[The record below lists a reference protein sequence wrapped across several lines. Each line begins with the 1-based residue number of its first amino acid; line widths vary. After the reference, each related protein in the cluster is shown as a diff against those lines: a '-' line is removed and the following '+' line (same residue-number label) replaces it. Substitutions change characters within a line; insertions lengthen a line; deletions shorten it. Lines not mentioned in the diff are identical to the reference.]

1 MATHHIEASDSV
13 LHGSFSPEHKPVLT
27 IENGDSVTLNTI
39 GLEWGLKNKDGSS
52 MSFRSRT
59 KEKKPGHPLVGPIY
73 INGAKPGMMIAV
85 RVNKI
90 IPGWYGWNVG
100 GGVESWQNQQA
111 DISFEE
117 RTTLNWVLDAEA
129 MTGKTTIG
137 TREFQVPLSPF
148 MGVMATAP
156 AEKGIHSTIPPRY
169 CGGNIDCKELV
180 EGSTIYLPVAVEGA
194 LFSTGDGHAAQG
206 DGEISGTAIEC
217 PMDEVSL
224 TFTLFENQTI
234 SGPRADTPSG
244 WLTFGFD
251 EDLNK
256 AAGMAL
262 KEMVD
267 LMQERFQVSREEA
280 IALGSTVVDLR
291 ITQVV
296 NQVKG
301 VHAVLPHG
309 VLDVKAS
316 DHAIK

>member
-1 MATHHIEASDSV
+1 MATHHIEASDKV

-52 MSFRSRT
+52 ISFRSRT
-59 KEKKPGHPLVGPIY
+59 KEKKSGHPLIGPVY
-73 INGAKPGMMIAV
+73 INGAKPGMMLAV
-85 RVNKI
+85 RMNKI
-90 IPGWYGWNVG
+90 VPGWYGWNVG
-100 GGVESWQNQQA
+100 GGSESWQNEHA
-111 DISFEE
+111 GISFEE
-117 RTTLNWVLDAEA
+117 KTTLNWELNAEN
-129 MTGKTTIG
+129 MTGKTIIG
-137 TREFQVPLSPF
+137 TREFQIPLSPF
-148 MGVMATAP
+148 MGVLATAP
-156 AEKGIHSTIPPRY
+156 AEKGLHSTIPPRY

-180 EGSTIYLPVAVEGA
+180 EGSTVYLPVAVEGA
-194 LFSTGDGHAAQG
+194 LFSTGDGHAVQG
-206 DGEISGTAIEC
+206 DGEVSGTAIEC
-217 PMDEVSL
+217 PMDEVSM

-234 SGPRADTPSG
+234 RMPRADTPSG

-256 AAGMAL
+256 AAGIAL
-262 KEMVD
+262 KEMID

-296 NQVKG
+296 NKVKG

-309 VLDVKAS
+309 LLEVKSVDNAVR
-316 DHAIK
+316 